1 MDLQITDLRVLVTA
15 GASGIGLRIARAFVA
30 EGARVHVCDADG
42 TALAA
47 LGRSDPELGR
57 SRADVA
63 DRDDVTRLF
72 REAEGALGGL
82 DVLVNNAGIAGPTGR
97 VDRIAPEEWDRTLEV
112 NITGQ
117 FNCARLAVEHLQ
129 RSDNPSI
136 VNLSSV
142 AGRHG
147 FAMRTPYAA
156 SKWAVVG
163 FSKSLAIELGE
174 FGIRVNAILPGA
186 IDGPRIQRVFAA
198 KAAARGVSPE
208 DIQAEVLSTMS
219 IKRLIDPSDIGRLIV
234 FICSPMGRNI
244 SGQALSVCGDA
255 QMLV

>member
-1 MDLQITDLRVLVTA
+1 MDLQITGLRVLVTA
-15 GASGIGLRIARAFVA
+15 GASGIGLQIARAFIA
-30 EGARVHVCDADG
+30 EGARVHVCDADES
-42 TALAA
+42 ALAA
-47 LGRSDPELGR
+47 LGRSDPELGQ

-72 REAEGALGGL
+72 KEAVGGLGGL

-97 VDRIAPEEWDRTLEV
+97 VDRLVPEEWDRTLEV

-234 FICSPMGRNI
+234 FICSPMGHNI

>member
-1 MDLQITDLRVLVTA
+1 MDLRITGLRVLVTA
-15 GASGIGLRIARAFVA
+15 GASGIGLQIARAFIA
-30 EGARVHVCDADG
+30 EGARVHVCDADE

-47 LGRSDPELGR
+47 LGESDPELGQ

-72 REAEGALGGL
+72 KEAVGGLGGL

-97 VDRIAPEEWDRTLEV
+97 VDRLVPEEWDRTLEV

-234 FICSPMGRNI
+234 FICSPMGHNI

>member
-1 MDLQITDLRVLVTA
+1 VAVDWPVL
-15 GASGIGLRIARAFVA
+15 
-30 EGARVHVCDADG
+30 E
-42 TALAA
+42 
-47 LGRSDPELGR
+47 
-57 SRADVA
+57 
-63 DRDDVTRLF
+63 TRLF
-72 REAEGALGGL
+72 KEAVGGLGGL

-97 VDRIAPEEWDRTLEV
+97 VDRLVPEQWDRTLAV

-117 FNCARLAVEHLQ
+117 FNCARLAVENLQ

-156 SKWAVVG
+156 SEWAVVG

-174 FGIRVNAILPGA
+174 FGIRVNAILSGA
-186 IDGPRIQRVFAA
+186 IDGPRIKRVFAA
-198 KAAARGVSPE
+198 KTAERGVSPE

>member
-1 MDLQITDLRVLVTA
+1 MDLQITGLRVLVTA
-15 GASGIGLRIARAFVA
+15 GASGIGLQIARAFVA
-30 EGARVHVCDADG
+30 EGANVHVCDIDEQ
-42 TALAA
+42 ALAA
-47 LGRSDPELGR
+47 LGQSDPALGR

-63 DRDDVTRLF
+63 NRDDTARLF
-72 REAEGALGGL
+72 KDAVGRLGGL

-97 VDRIAPEEWDRTLEV
+97 VDKIAPEEWDQTLAV

-136 VNLSSV
+136 VNLASV

-147 FAMRTPYAA
+147 FAKRTPYAA

-163 FSKSLAIELGE
+163 FSKSLSIELGE
-174 FGIRVNAILPGA
+174 FDIRVNAILPGA

-198 KAAARGVSPE
+198 KAAERGVAPE

-219 IKRLIDPSDIGRLIV
+219 LKRLIDPSDIGRLIV

-255 QMLV
+255 QMLI